1 MPICN
6 GCGYAHVL
14 TVFWKVED
22 LVTMNMSKTD
32 YENNTVEW
40 NGLNWRKIQKA
51 VFKLQKRIYQA
62 YVNGDVKKGRRLQKT
77 LVKSYYNR
85 LLSVRKVS
93 QDNQGKKTAG
103 VDKVKSLTPKQRFK
117 MAENLKPGDKSKP
130 IRRVWIPKPGK
141 KEKRPWG
148 IPVMR
153 DRAVQALVKAALEP
167 EWESKFE
174 PSSYGFRPGRG
185 AHDAIAAIFDSI
197 KFKNKYVLDA
207 DISKCFDKISHK
219 KLLEKLNTFP
229 TFRRQIRAW
238 LRADI
243 CDFVKHERNPNHEGT
258 PQGGVIS
265 PLLAN
270 IALHG
275 MENRIKEYA
284 DTFYLKG
291 VSKRDKRKSLSLIR
305 YADDF
310 VILHEKLE
318 VVEHCQNIIKD
329 WLSEYDLE
337 LKPEKTRI
345 AHTLKNH
352 NGEKPG
358 FNFLGFNIRHYSVG
372 KYQSGKCN
380 GEILG
385 FKTLIKPSNESLKR
399 HYAELSE
406 VIRKHNA
413 APQAALI
420 SKLNP
425 KIRGWSNYYRT
436 VCRKETFNKVYHL
449 LNYRLLAWGFRRH
462 SKKPKSWVIDKY
474 WKTVGNDNWVFGE
487 KGEIS
492 LIKHPQT
499 AIKRHVKVKGV
510 SSPFD
515 GNKIYWA
522 TRKGKHPEL
531 IDSVSYL
538 LKKQKGKCN
547 WCNLNF
553 YDGDIIEKDH
563 VKPKSIVGNIK
574 DNLQLLH
581 RHCHDIK
588 TKYDLRAIKRHKALN
603 QYRKF
608 LTKFNKTNWEW
619 IDDIPTLVGTHK
631 EPGRRGAV

>member
-14 TVFWKVED
+14 TVFWKVEN

-32 YENNTVEW
+32 YQHGDCTRVGNLRVPRHQNNTVEW

-77 LVKSYYNR
+77 LVKSYYSR

-93 QDNQGKKTAG
+93 QDNQGKKRMRPRVAERRKTKALAACTRTKQTAG
-103 VDKVKSLTPKQRFK
+103 VDKVKSLTPKQRFF
-117 MAENLKPGDKSKP
+117 MAKHLKPGDKSKP

-141 KEKRPWG
+141 KEKRPLG

-197 KFKNKYVLDA
+197 HFKNKYVLDA
-207 DISKCFDKISHK
+207 DISKCFDKISHR
-219 KLLEKLNTFP
+219 KLLQKLNTFP
-229 TFRRQIRAW
+229 KFRRQIRAW

-243 CDFVKHERNPNHEGT
+243 CDFVKHERNPNYEGI

-275 MENRIKEYA
+275 METKIKEYA
-284 DTFYLKG
+284 ETFELKG

-310 VILHEKLE
+310 VILHEKLD
-318 VVEHCQNIIKD
+318 VIEHCQNIIKD
-329 WLSEYDLE
+329 WLAEYDLE

-380 GEILG
+380 GKILG
-385 FKTLIKPSNESLKR
+385 FKTLIKPSDDSVKR

-413 APQAALI
+413 APQAALVA
-420 SKLNP
+420 KLNP
-425 KIRGWSNYYRT
+425 KIRGWCNYYKT
-436 VCRKETFNKVYHL
+436 VCSKKTFSKVYHL

-462 SKKPKSWVIDKY
+462 SNKPKHWVVRKY
-474 WKTVGNDNWVFGE
+474 WKTVGNDNWIFGE

-492 LIKHPQT
+492 LLKHTQV
-499 AIKRHVKVKGV
+499 AIKRHIKVKGV

-515 GNKIYWA
+515 GNKTYWA
-522 TRKGKHPEL
+522 TRKGRYPEL
-531 IDSVSYL
+531 SDSVPRL
-538 LKKQKGKCN
+538 LKKHKG
-547 WCNLNF
+547 
-553 YDGDIIEKDH
+553 
-563 VKPKSIVGNIK
+563 
-574 DNLQLLH
+574 
-581 RHCHDIK
+581 
-588 TKYDLRAIKRHKALN
+588 
-603 QYRKF
+603 
-608 LTKFNKTNWEW
+608 
-619 IDDIPTLVGTHK
+619 LV
-631 EPGRRGAV
+631 RM